1 MKKLRKPWV
10 LPLILTI
17 IIIVAGGLFISNL
30 LTKAELLSS
39 EEIRQQLE
47 TIYDGKVE
55 NISLVDGVYFAEIM
69 RSDALYSAEVNA
81 ESGKVLALN
90 QLSKVESEEESE
102 LQILSEAEVRE
113 KISVK
118 YPGEIESLSLNENK
132 EAPVYKAEVVKD
144 KALVELQIDALT
156 GEMISEE
163 TKETTKEDVLITRE
177 QAIEIALGEL
187 NGEVEYSTFK
197 RTNDGGYY
205 VVEIEQDNEDTD
217 DIEAVFHIDAIT
229 GDILFVEWD
238 N

>member
-1 MKKLRKPWV
+1 MNSLRKPWV
-10 LPLILTI
+10 LPLILTL
-17 IIIVAGGLFISNL
+17 IIIVAGGFFISNL
-30 LTKAELLSS
+30 LTKAEPLSS
-39 EEIRQQLE
+39 EEVRLQLE

-69 RSDALYSAEVNA
+69 RSDALYSAEISA

-90 QLSKVESEEESE
+90 QLSKVEVEEKEPE
-102 LQILSEAEVRE
+102 PQILSEAVVRE
-113 KISVK
+113 KIAVK

-144 KALVELQIDALT
+144 KALVELQIDAMT
-156 GEMISEE
+156 GEIISEE

-197 RTNDGGYY
+197 QTNAGGY
-205 VVEIEQDNEDTD
+205 T
-217 DIEAVFHIDAIT
+217 
-229 GDILFVEWD
+229 
-238 N
+238 